1 MYGFLSDI
9 LQEVEWP
16 ILELG
21 TFAIYIRSSSS
32 LSKTTGWICIYDMVQ
47 EDCIIP
53 HPNYNPAKSG
63 LITPILKM
71 RKLRLSEVK
80 GLALF
85 FLHS

>member
-16 ILELG
+16 IVELG

-32 LSKTTGWICIYDMVQ
+32 LSKTTGWMCIYDVVQ

-53 HPNYNPAKSG
+53 HPNYNPASQAWSS
-63 LITPILKM
+63 P
-71 RKLRLSEVK
+71 
-80 GLALF
+80 F
-85 FLHS
+85 